1 MPQSYLLT
9 ILTFLP
15 AAGTLALLLLRGDD
29 HVWIRRLAMTT
40 ATVEFVLSLL
50 LLRGFD
56 MKAAGFQWEEFHTWI
71 PQPPIHYHLGID
83 GISLFLVLLTT
94 FLTPISILASW
105 KSIDQRVKGFFISLL
120 MLETGVIGVF
130 VSLDLFLFFLFWEVM
145 LIPMY
150 FLIGIWGHGRRIYA
164 ALKFVLYTMFGSIL
178 MLVAILWLYRIT
190 AVAGSPTFD
199 VSQIQ
204 QLLSSGSIVLPLRTE
219 YLLFGA
225 FFLAFAIK
233 VPLFPLH
240 TWLPDA
246 HTEAPT
252 AGSVMLAGV
261 LLKMGTYGM
270 LRFCL
275 PFFPEAAR
283 RFAPFI
289 AVLAIIGIIYGA
301 LVAMVQVDLKRLVA
315 YSSVSHLGF
324 VVLGI
329 FAFHI
334 ISVQGAVYQMLN
346 HGISTGALFLCVG
359 MLYDRRQTH
368 LISEFGGLATPMPV
382 LAALYLFSCFA
393 SAGLPMLNGFV
404 GEFLILLGTFEKH
417 AAWASWAAVGVIFSA
432 VYLLWSYQRVF
443 FGSITQDKNGKL
455 ADLDLRER
463 GILIVMAAMI
473 LWMGIGST
481 DFTRRF
487 ETSSQNVLQLM
498 QRPGG
503 YNAGGAPTGDERR
516 ESVKNGAAAAAPRAA
531 SGPVRYVD
539 YTFAVKPR

>member
-1 MPQSYLLT
+1 MQQTYLLSV
-9 ILTFLP
+9 LTFLP
-15 AAGTLALLLLRGDD
+15 LAGTLALLLLRDDD
-29 HVWIRRLAMTT
+29 HLWIRRMAMTT
-40 ATVEFVLSLL
+40 AVVEFGLSLL

-56 MKAAGFQWEEFHTWI
+56 LHAAGYQWEEFRAWI

-83 GISLFLVLLTT
+83 GLSLFLVLLTT
-94 FLTPISILASW
+94 LLTPISILASW
-105 KSIDQRVKGFFISLL
+105 KSIDQRVKGFFICLL
-120 MLETGVIGVF
+120 VLETGVIGVF
-130 VSLDLFLFFLFWEVM
+130 VSLDLFLFFLFWETM

-178 MLVAILWLYRIT
+178 MLVAMLWLYRLT
-190 AVAGSPTFD
+190 AVAGYPTMD
-199 VSQIQ
+199 VAQIQ
-204 QLLSSGSIVLPLRTE
+204 SLLSSGTLSLPLTTE
-219 YLLFGA
+219 YWLFGA

-261 LLKMGTYGM
+261 LLKMGIYGM

-275 PFFPEAAR
+275 PLFPNAAHH
-283 RFAPFI
+283 FAPII
-289 AVLAIIGIIYGA
+289 AVLAIIGIVYGA

-324 VVLGI
+324 VVLGV
-329 FAFHI
+329 FAFHA
-334 ISVQGAVYQMLN
+334 ISIQGAVYQMLN

-359 MLYDRRQTH
+359 MLYDRRHTH

-382 LAALYLFSCFA
+382 LAAMYLFSCFA
-393 SAGLPMLNGFV
+393 SAGLPMLNNFV
-404 GEFLILLGTFEKH
+404 GEFLILAGTFQKH
-417 AAWASWAAVGVIFSA
+417 AGWAAWASIGVIFSA

-443 FGSITQDKNGKL
+443 FGNITKDKNAKL
-455 ADLDLRER
+455 ADLDTRER
-463 GILIVMAAMI
+463 AILVVMAAFT

-481 DFTRRF
+481 FFTRRT
-487 ETSSQNVLQLM
+487 ESYTQNVLQLM
-498 QRPGG
+498 QRPQAV
-503 YNAGGAPTGDERR
+503 NADGAPMPGTGTMDLHHAPATALGVNTAAIRGAED
-516 ESVKNGAAAAAPRAA
+516 SVK
-531 SGPVRYVD
+531 S
-539 YTFAVKPR
+539 K

>member
-1 MPQSYLLT
+1 
-9 ILTFLP
+9 
-15 AAGTLALLLLRGDD
+15 
-29 HVWIRRLAMTT
+29 MTT
-40 ATVEFVLSLL
+40 ASVEFALSLL
-50 LLRGFD
+50 LFRGFD
-56 MKAAGFQWEEFHTWI
+56 AHAAGYQWEEFRAWI

-83 GISLFLVLLTT
+83 GLSLFLILLTT
-94 FLTPISILASW
+94 LLTPISILASW

-120 MLETGVIGVF
+120 VLETGVIGVF

-190 AVAGSPTFD
+190 AVAGYPTFD
-199 VSQIQ
+199 VAQIQ
-204 QLLSSGSIVLPLRTE
+204 ALLTNGSVTLPLRTE

-261 LLKMGTYGM
+261 LLKMGIYGM

-275 PFFPEAAR
+275 PLFPDAAR
-283 RFAPFI
+283 QFAPYI

-324 VVLGI
+324 VVLGV
-329 FAFHI
+329 FAFHP
-334 ISVQGAVYQMLN
+334 ISIQGAVYQMLN

-359 MLYDRRQTH
+359 MLYDRRHTH
-368 LISEFGGLATPMPV
+368 LISEFGGIATPMPA

-404 GEFLILLGTFEKH
+404 GEFLILAGTFQKH
-417 AAWASWAAVGVIFSA
+417 ADWASWAALGVIFSS

-443 FGSITQDKNGKL
+443 FGSVTQDKNSKL
-455 ADLDLRER
+455 ADLDKREL
-463 GILIVMAAMI
+463 GILFVMAAFM

-481 DFTRRF
+481 FFTRRT
-487 ETSSQNVLQLM
+487 EAYTQNVLQLM
-498 QRPGG
+498 QRPQA
-503 YNAGGAPTGDERR
+503 YNAGGARVPGASGLDLDHAPVTRR
-516 ESVKNGAAAAAPRAA
+516 GLNTAAYGSVADSVKL
-531 SGPVRYVD
+531 
-539 YTFAVKPR
+539 K

>member
-1 MPQSYLLT
+1 MQQSYLLT
-9 ILTFLP
+9 VLTFLP
-15 AAGTLALLLLRGDD
+15 LAGSLALLLLRDD
-29 HVWIRRLAMTT
+29 DNLWLRRLAMTT
-40 ATVEFVLSLL
+40 AVVEFVISLRLL
-50 LLRGFD
+50 LVFD
-56 MKAAGFQWEEFHTWI
+56 PHAVGYQIEEFRAWI
-71 PQPPIHYHLGID
+71 PQPPIHYHLGVD
-83 GISLFLVLLTT
+83 GLSLFLILLTT

-105 KSIDQRVKGFFISLL
+105 KSINERVKGFFICLL
-120 MLETGVIGVF
+120 ALETGVVGVF
-130 VSLDLFLFFLFWEVM
+130 VSLDLFLFFLFWEMM

-150 FLIGIWGHGRRIYA
+150 FLIGVWGHGRRIYA

-190 AVAGSPTFD
+190 AVAGYPTFD
-199 VSQIQ
+199 VAQIQ
-204 QLLSSGSIVLPLRTE
+204 ALLTNGSIQLPLRTE

-261 LLKMGTYGM
+261 LLKMGPYGM

-275 PFFPEAAR
+275 PLFPDAAR
-283 RFAPFI
+283 HFAPVI

-329 FAFHI
+329 FAFHP
-334 ISVQGAVYQMLN
+334 ISIQGAVYQMLN

-359 MLYDRRQTH
+359 MLYDRRHTH
-368 LISEFGGLATPMPV
+368 LISEFGGLATPMPT

-404 GEFLILLGTFEKH
+404 GEFLILAGTFQRH
-417 AAWASWAAVGVIFSA
+417 AAWASWAALGVIFSA

-443 FGSITQDKNGKL
+443 FGSLTQDKNRL
-455 ADLDLRER
+455 LPDLDARER
-463 GILIVMAAMI
+463 GILVLMAAVM
-473 LWMGIGST
+473 LWMGIASPF
-481 DFTRRF
+481 FTRRT
-487 ETSSQNVLQLM
+487 EASTQNVLQLM
-498 QRPGG
+498 QRSEA
-503 YNAGGAPTGDERR
+503 YNARNSHTGGGAATMADG
-516 ESVKNGAAAAAPRAA
+516 VLAAAPGLNAA
-531 SGPVRYVD
+531 AYNIPANS
-539 YTFAVKPR
+539 VKSK

>member
-1 MPQSYLLT
+1 MQQSYLLT

-15 AAGTLALLLLRGDD
+15 AAGTLALLLLRGED

-40 ATVEFVLSLL
+40 AVVEFALSLL

-56 MKAAGFQWEEFHTWI
+56 LHATGYQWEEFHAWI

-83 GISLFLVLLTT
+83 GISLFLILLTT
-94 FLTPISILASW
+94 FLTPISILSSW

-120 MLETGVIGVF
+120 VLETGVIGVF

-150 FLIGIWGHGRRIYA
+150 FLIGVWGHGRRIYA

-178 MLVAILWLYRIT
+178 MLVAILWLYRVT

-199 VSQIQ
+199 VVQIQ
-204 QLLSSGSIVLPLRTE
+204 MLLSQGSIVLPVRTE

-283 RFAPFI
+283 RFAPVI
-289 AVLAIIGIIYGA
+289 AVLAIVGIIYGA

-329 FAFHI
+329 FAFHA

-359 MLYDRRQTH
+359 MLYDRRHTH
-368 LISEFGGLATPMPV
+368 LISEFGGLATPMPA
-382 LAALYLFSCFA
+382 LGALYLFSCLA

-404 GEFLILLGTFEKH
+404 GEFLILLGTFQKH
-417 AAWASWAAVGVIFSA
+417 PAWASWAAVGVIFSA

-455 ADLDLRER
+455 PDLDMRER
-463 GILIVMAAMI
+463 GILVVMAAMI

-487 ETSSQNVLQLM
+487 ETSSQNVLNMM

-503 YNAGGAPTGDERR
+503 YNAGIATRPQNTQGFNHVGAEASTNRP
-516 ESVKNGAAAAAPRAA
+516 NGA
-531 SGPVRYVD
+531 VTHVD
-539 YTFAVKPR
+539 FTFAVKPR

>member
-1 MPQSYLLT
+1 
-9 ILTFLP
+9 
-15 AAGTLALLLLRGDD
+15 
-29 HVWIRRLAMTT
+29 MTT
-40 ATVEFVLSLL
+40 AVVEFALSLL
-50 LLRGFD
+50 LLHGFD
-56 MKAAGFQWEEFHTWI
+56 IHAAGYQWEEFRNWI
-71 PQPPIHYHLGID
+71 PQPPIHYHMGID
-83 GISLFLVLLTT
+83 GLSLFLILLTT
-94 FLTPISILASW
+94 LLTPISILASW

-120 MLETGVIGVF
+120 VLETGVIGVF

-190 AVAGSPTFD
+190 AVAGYPTFD
-199 VSQIQ
+199 VAQIQ
-204 QLLSSGSIVLPLRTE
+204 SLLSNGAVTLPLRTE

-261 LLKMGTYGM
+261 LLKMGIYGM

-275 PFFPEAAR
+275 PFFPDAAR

-289 AVLAIIGIIYGA
+289 AVLAIIGIVYGA

-329 FAFHI
+329 FAFHA
-334 ISVQGAVYQMLN
+334 ISIQGAVYQMLN

-359 MLYDRRQTH
+359 MLYDRRHTH

-404 GEFLILLGTFEKH
+404 GEFLILAGTFQKH
-417 AAWASWAAVGVIFSA
+417 AAWASWAALGVIFSA

-443 FGSITQDKNGKL
+443 FGSVAQDKNGVL
-455 ADLDLRER
+455 PDLDTRER
-463 GILIVMAAMI
+463 GILFVMAAFI
-473 LWMGIGST
+473 LWMGIGSP
-481 DFTRRF
+481 FFMRRT
-487 ETSSQNVLQLM
+487 EVYTQNVLQLM
-498 QRPGG
+498 QRPQA
-503 YNAGGAPTGDERR
+503 YNAGGARAHGTSDIDMDLDHAPVTAPGLNTAAYDSVAD
-516 ESVKNGAAAAAPRAA
+516 SVKL
-531 SGPVRYVD
+531 
-539 YTFAVKPR
+539 K